1 MKFLSRIRFLP
12 VTIFAAT
19 LMLTAKIGDI
29 FSGIGGL
36 LMVADAEAQQQPA
49 TPPTPAPPAPAPTV
63 IAPPGAPPGQPA
75 AQPPAPGA
83 RPTPPAGA
91 PAAPTVTAGAAPA
104 APAPGQ
110 APADKARPPRKAADD
125 PTLLTQT
132 EIDLL
137 QQLAERRDRIEAREQ
152 EIERRA
158 ALLRAAE
165 TRIDKKIEELKALE
179 TTIQGLI
186 KTYDQQQDQKLAGL
200 VKIYE
205 NMKPKQAAKIFE
217 ELEMDVLLMVAERI
231 SSRKLAP
238 IMAAMNPDRARE
250 VTVELSRLRQ
260 LPEPGAQPG
269 S

>member
-1 MKFLSRIRFLP
+1 MKLFSRIRLLP
-12 VTIFAAT
+12 VTIFVAT
-19 LMLTAKIGDI
+19 LMLVVKVSDVFT
-29 FSGIGGL
+29 GIGGL

-49 TPPTPAPPAPAPTV
+49 TAPPPAPVPGQAQAPTV
-63 IAPPGAPPGQPA
+63 IAPPA
-75 AQPPAPGA
+75 APGA
-83 RPTPPAGA
+83 PTPAAGAQPVPAKTAAPVGA
-91 PAAPTVTAGAAPA
+91 PAPAASQAPA
-104 APAPGQ
+104 A
-110 APADKARPPRKAADD
+110 ADGKARPPRKAADD

-165 TRIDKKIEELKALE
+165 TRINTKVEELKSLE
-179 TTIQGLI
+179 ATIQGLI
-186 KTYDQQQDQKLAGL
+186 QTYDQQQDQKLAGL

-260 LPEPGAQPG
+260 LPEPGVQPG